1 MASIAEFERRAAACD
16 RIIRN
21 RAAKVSEAMRQ
32 EAPATLAQPGFAPA
46 RDVTLQTPM
55 PVPFLPFAEAAS
67 DRRSQA
73 ARGFVRHRDDGLRCV
88 CHADHSSKPP
98 CYSGPR

>member
-1 MASIAEFERRAAACD
+1 MNGTGARPAVHPTGHPAKPPGGLLFPMASIAEFERRAAACD

-67 DRRSQA
+67 DRRY
-73 ARGFVRHRDDGLRCV
+73 R
-88 CHADHSSKPP
+88 
-98 CYSGPR
+98 Y